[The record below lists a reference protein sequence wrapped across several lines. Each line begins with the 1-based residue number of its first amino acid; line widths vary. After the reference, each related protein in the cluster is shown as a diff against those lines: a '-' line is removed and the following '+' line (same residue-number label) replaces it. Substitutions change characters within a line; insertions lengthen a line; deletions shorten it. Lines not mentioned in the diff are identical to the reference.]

1 MPINPLDLSGTF
13 RRATDGDHYAT
24 LELLEHFRLKLTHDL
39 ESRIHPKLKTR
50 FSLADVL
57 QEVSLLLLARKNPD
71 LNPRKRKSTGLTSDS
86 SRGAYCWIRRLII
99 SCIIDLCRRHGAKKR
114 DTGRELSLSQLEQSG
129 SETGR
134 SIDRPCVF
142 VLKPPSERLRNY
154 ETRCLVQNAIDRL
167 SPIYREVILLKL
179 YSDLSTPE
187 IAQRLQLSDAT
198 VAKRFRRG
206 IEKLKE
212 CSAIRKLGPS
222 GS

>member
-39 ESRIHPKLKTR
+39 ESRIHPRLKTR

-57 QEVSLLLLARKNPD
+57 QEMSLQLLARKNPQ
-71 LNPRKRKSTGLTSDS
+71 LSPRKRKSTGSTSDS
-86 SRGAYCWIRRLII
+86 SRGAYRWIRKLII
-99 SCIIDLCRRHGAKKR
+99 RRIIDLYRRHMGTKMR
-114 DTGRELSLSQLEQSG
+114 DARRELSLSQLEQSG

-142 VLKPPSERLRNY
+142 VLQPPSERLRDY
-154 ETRCLVQNAIDRL
+154 ETRCVVQNAIYRL
-167 SPIYREVILLKL
+167 SPIYRDVILLKF
-179 YSDLSTPE
+179 YDGLSTPE
-187 IAQRLQLSDAT
+187 IAQRLHLSDAT

-212 CSAIRKLGPS
+212 CSAIKNLV
-222 GS
+222 

>member
-39 ESRIHPKLKTR
+39 ERRIHPRLKTR

-142 VLKPPSERLRNY
+142 VLQPPSERLRNY

>member
-39 ESRIHPKLKTR
+39 ESRIHPRLKTR

-142 VLKPPSERLRNY
+142 VLQPPSERLRNY

>member
-39 ESRIHPKLKTR
+39 ESRIHPRLKTR

-142 VLKPPSERLRNY
+142 VLQPPSERLRNY

-222 GS
+222 SS

>member
-39 ESRIHPKLKTR
+39 ESRIHPRLKTR

-222 GS
+222 SS

>member
-86 SRGAYCWIRRLII
+86 SRGAYRWIRRLII
-99 SCIIDLCRRHGAKKR
+99 RRIIDLCRRHGAKKR

-142 VLKPPSERLRNY
+142 VLQPPSERLRNY

>member
-39 ESRIHPKLKTR
+39 ETEIHPRLKTR

-57 QEVSLLLLARKNPD
+57 QEVSLRLLARKNPD

-86 SRGAYCWIRRLII
+86 SRGAYRWIRRLII
-99 SCIIDLCRRHGAKKR
+99 RRIIDLYRRHMGTKMR
-114 DTGRELSLSQLEQSG
+114 DARRELSLSQLEQSG

-142 VLKPPSERLRNY
+142 VLQPPSERLRDY
-154 ETRCLVQNAIDRL
+154 ETRCVVQNAIYRL
-167 SPIYREVILLKL
+167 SPIYRDVILLKF
-179 YSDLSTPE
+179 YDGLSTPE
-187 IAQRLQLSDAT
+187 IAQRLHLSDAT

-212 CSAIRKLGPS
+212 CSAIKNLV
-222 GS
+222 

>member
-39 ESRIHPKLKTR
+39 ESRIHPRLKTR

-57 QEVSLLLLARKNPD
+57 QEMSLQLLARKNPQ
-71 LNPRKRKSTGLTSDS
+71 LSPRKRKSTGLNSDS
-86 SRGAYCWIRRLII
+86 SRGAYRWIRKLII
-99 SCIIDLCRRHGAKKR
+99 RRIIDLYRRHMGTKMR
-114 DTGRELSLSQLEQSG
+114 DARRELSLSQLEQSG

-142 VLKPPSERLRNY
+142 VLQPPSERLRDY
-154 ETRCLVQNAIDRL
+154 ETRCVVQNAIYRL
-167 SPIYREVILLKL
+167 SPIYRDVILLKF
-179 YSDLSTPE
+179 YDGLSTPE

-212 CSAIRKLGPS
+212 CSAIKNLV
-222 GS
+222 

>member
-99 SCIIDLCRRHGAKKR
+99 SCIIDLCRKHGAKKR

-142 VLKPPSERLRNY
+142 VLQPPSERLRNY

>member
-1 MPINPLDLSGTF
+1 MPINPLDFSGTF

-39 ESRIHPKLKTR
+39 ETEIHPRLKTR

-57 QEVSLLLLARKNPD
+57 QEMSLQLLARKNPQ
-71 LNPRKRKSTGLTSDS
+71 LSPRKRKSTGSTSDS
-86 SRGAYCWIRRLII
+86 SRGAYRWIRKLII
-99 SCIIDLCRRHGAKKR
+99 RRIIDLYRRHMGTKMR
-114 DTGRELSLSQLEQSG
+114 DARRELSLSQLEQSG

-142 VLKPPSERLRNY
+142 VLQPPSERLRDY
-154 ETRCLVQNAIDRL
+154 ETRCVVQNAIYRL
-167 SPIYREVILLKL
+167 SPIYRDVILLKF
-179 YSDLSTPE
+179 YDGLSTPE
-187 IAQRLQLSDAT
+187 IAQRLHLSDAT

-212 CSAIRKLGPS
+212 CSAIKNLV
-222 GS
+222 

>member
-39 ESRIHPKLKTR
+39 ESRIHPRLKTR

-57 QEVSLLLLARKNPD
+57 QEMSLRLLARKNPD
-71 LNPRKRKSTGLTSDS
+71 LNPRKRKSTGLNSDS
-86 SRGAYCWIRRLII
+86 SRGAYRWIRRLII
-99 SCIIDLCRRHGAKKR
+99 RRIIDLYRRHMGTKMR
-114 DTGRELSLSQLEQSG
+114 DARRELSLSQLEQSG

-142 VLKPPSERLRNY
+142 VLQPPSERLRDY
-154 ETRCLVQNAIDRL
+154 ETRCVVQNAIYRL
-167 SPIYREVILLKL
+167 SPIYRDVILLKF
-179 YSDLSTPE
+179 YDGLSTPE
-187 IAQRLQLSDAT
+187 IAQRLHLSDAT

-212 CSAIRKLGPS
+212 CSAIKNLV
-222 GS
+222 

>member
-39 ESRIHPKLKTR
+39 ETEIHPRLKTR

-57 QEVSLLLLARKNPD
+57 QEMSLQLLARKNPQ
-71 LNPRKRKSTGLTSDS
+71 LNPRKRKSTGSTSDS
-86 SRGAYCWIRRLII
+86 SRGAYRWIRKLII
-99 SCIIDLCRRHGAKKR
+99 RRIIDLYRRHMGTKMR
-114 DTGRELSLSQLEQSG
+114 DARRELSLSQLEQSG

-142 VLKPPSERLRNY
+142 VLQPPSERLRDY
-154 ETRCLVQNAIDRL
+154 ETRCVVQNAIYRL
-167 SPIYREVILLKL
+167 SPIYRDVILLKF
-179 YSDLSTPE
+179 YDGLSTPE

-212 CSAIRKLGPS
+212 CSAIKNLV
-222 GS
+222 

>member
-142 VLKPPSERLRNY
+142 VLQPPSERLRNY

-222 GS
+222 GF